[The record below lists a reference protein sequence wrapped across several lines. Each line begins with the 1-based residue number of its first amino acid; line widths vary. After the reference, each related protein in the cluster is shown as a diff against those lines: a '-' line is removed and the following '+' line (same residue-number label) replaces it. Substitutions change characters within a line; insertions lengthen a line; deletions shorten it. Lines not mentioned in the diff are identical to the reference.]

1 MIAEVGLQGWSGLH
15 YVPVQL
21 RADGYQSKRPG
32 PLGTPGPRVM
42 SWRIASAERGIAR
55 LGSSMLVPLGAIRLT
70 SWTLPGVDRVQLLIP
85 PRRRR
90 RAPRA

>member
-1 MIAEVGLQGWSGLH
+1 MIVEVWLQGWSGLH

-21 RADGYQSKRPG
+21 AESGYQAKRPG

-42 SWRIASAERGIAR
+42 SWKIASAERGIAR
-55 LGSSMLVPLGAIRLT
+55 LGSTMLVPLGALRFT
-70 SWTLPGVDRVQLLIP
+70 SWTLPGVDREPLLI

-90 RAPRA
+90 RRPL